1 MEREG
6 FVFYRSFY
14 DAIKNMDDK
23 LCASCLKAICEYGL
37 NGIEQAEDPVSAA
50 ILIMAKPT
58 IDKNNQRYENGKKG
72 GRPRNQTEPSQNQN
86 QTKIEK
92 TQPTETDTDTV
103 TDTVTENSVDRAKKP
118 HKTFSPPSLEEV
130 QAYCLERKNH
140 VNAERFIDYYTA
152 NGWKVGKNA
161 MKDWKAAVRTWE
173 KQTVAIRSGQKG
185 AFENAE
191 FKGTT
196 ESGTKYNGIEL

>member
-58 IDKNNQRYENGKKG
+58 IDKNN
-72 GRPRNQTEPSQNQN
+72 
-86 QTKIEK
+86 
-92 TQPTETDTDTV
+92 
-103 TDTVTENSVDRAKKP
+103 
-118 HKTFSPPSLEEV
+118 
-130 QAYCLERKNH
+130 H
-140 VNAERFIDYYTA
+140 VC
-152 NGWKVGKNA
+152 
-161 MKDWKAAVRTWE
+161 
-173 KQTVAIRSGQKG
+173 
-185 AFENAE
+185 
-191 FKGTT
+191 
-196 ESGTKYNGIEL
+196 YN